1 MSKKIHL
8 GGEEDDFLQS
18 LADRLSRAG
27 ATLVDSPEDAEYVIH
42 FGPEGDGN
50 MVILAPDQKISHPGL
65 VVTIHDLLSPRG
77 NSGHWGDAD
86 LHIWADMV
94 REGNLDI
101 HTLSNILPRHWVHV
115 RDVCDALCTIIMSES
130 SNSIIGNLNISGR
143 RSWSPESIV
152 KEMSMLWGRYSD
164 SLNYSHTIES
174 LSSVPSPL
182 SQESNIQAKRPDLS
196 LLHKSL
202 INCGSEGWHPLVPM
216 RVSLM
221 EIFAHAKE

>member
-8 GGEEDDFLQS
+8 GGDEDDFFQS

-27 ATLVDSPEDAEYVIH
+27 ATLVVSPDDAEYVIH
-42 FGPEGDGN
+42 FGQEGDGN
-50 MVILAPDQKISHPGL
+50 MVILTPNQKISHPGL
-65 VVTIHDLLSPRG
+65 VVIIHDLLSPRG
-77 NSGHWGDAD
+77 NSGHWGDAE

-94 REGNLDI
+94 REGNLNF
-101 HTLSNILPRHWVHV
+101 HTLSNILPRYWVHV

-164 SLNYSHTIES
+164 SLNYSHTVES
-174 LSSVPSPL
+174 LSSVPGPL
-182 SQESNIQAKRPDLS
+182 SQEPNIQVERPDLS
-196 LLHKSL
+196 PLHKLL
-202 INCGSEGWHPLVPM
+202 IECGSEGWYPLVPM

>member
-8 GGEEDDFLQS
+8 DGDEDDFLQS

-27 ATLVDSPEDAEYVIH
+27 AILVDSSEDADYVIH
-42 FGPEGDGN
+42 FGQEGDGN
-50 MVILAPDQKISHPGL
+50 MVIQTPDQKISHPGL
-65 VVTIHDLLSPRG
+65 VVIIHDLLSPRG
-77 NSGHWGDAD
+77 KSGHWGDKD
-86 LHIWADMV
+86 LHIWAEMV
-94 REGNLDI
+94 REDSLNI

-130 SNSIIGNLNISGR
+130 SKSIKGSLNISGR
-143 RSWSPESIV
+143 RSWSTESIV
-152 KEMSMLWGRYSD
+152 KEMRMLWGRYSD
-164 SLNYSHTIES
+164 SLNYSHTVES
-174 LSSVPSPL
+174 LSSVPGPL
-182 SQESNIQAKRPDLS
+182 SQEPNIHAERPDLS

-202 INCGSEGWHPLVPM
+202 IHCGSEGWHPLVPM

>member
-8 GGEEDDFLQS
+8 GGDEDDFFQS

-27 ATLVDSPEDAEYVIH
+27 ATLVVSPDDADYVIH
-42 FGPEGDGN
+42 FGQEGDGN
-50 MVILAPDQKISHPGL
+50 MVILTPDQKTSHPGL
-65 VVTIHDLLSPRG
+65 VVVIHDLLSPRG
-77 NSGHWGDAD
+77 NSGHWGDEE
-86 LHIWADMV
+86 LHVWAEMV
-94 REGNLDI
+94 REGNI
-101 HTLSNILPRHWVHV
+101 NIYTVSNIFPRHWVHV
-115 RDVCDALCTIIMSES
+115 RDVCDALCTIIMSDG
-130 SNSIIGNLNISGR
+130 SNSITGTLNISGR

-164 SLNYSHTIES
+164 SLNYSHTVES
-174 LSSVPSPL
+174 LSSVPGPL
-182 SQESNIQAKRPDLS
+182 SQEPDIQAERPDLS

-202 INCGSEGWHPLVPM
+202 IECGSEGWHPLVPM

>member
-8 GGEEDDFLQS
+8 GGDEDDFLQS

-42 FGPEGDGN
+42 FGQEGDGN
-50 MVILAPDQKISHPGL
+50 MVILTPDQKISHPGL
-65 VVTIHDLLSPRG
+65 VVIIHDLLSPRG
-77 NSGHWGDAD
+77 NSGHWGDAE
-86 LHIWADMV
+86 LHIWAEMV
-94 REGNLDI
+94 REGNLNI
-101 HTLSNILPRHWVHV
+101 HTLSNILPRYWVHV

-164 SLNYSHTIES
+164 SLNYSHTVES

-182 SQESNIQAKRPDLS
+182 SQEPNIQGRKTRSIA
-196 LLHKSL
+196 
-202 INCGSEGWHPLVPM
+202 I
-216 RVSLM
+216 
-221 EIFAHAKE
+221 A

>member
-1 MSKKIHL
+1 MSNRIHFVGNEGYFIQIL
-8 GGEEDDFLQS
+8 R
-18 LADRLSRAG
+18 DRLLRAG
-27 ATLVDSPEDAEYVIH
+27 ALFTDEPANSDIVIAV
-42 FGPEGDGN
+42 GDGFSGDISIVYGDQEPGSADI
-50 MVILAPDQKISHPGL
+50 VI
-65 VVTIHDLLSPRG
+65 TIHDLLSPDG
-77 NSGHWGDAD
+77 KLTHWGDSE
-86 LHIWADMV
+86 LHDWAKTIMKGDEISPLKRQNYRFWV
-94 REGNLDI
+94 
-101 HTLSNILPRHWVHV
+101 NI

-182 SQESNIQAKRPDLS
+182 SQESDIQAKRPDLS

-221 EIFAHAKE
+221 EIFAHTKE

>member
-1 MSKKIHL
+1 MAKKIHIS
-8 GGEEDDFLQS
+8 GNEDDFS
-18 LADRLSRAG
+18 KALADRLYRAG
-27 ATLVDSPEDAEYVIH
+27 AILVESSEDAEYVIH
-42 FGPEGDGN
+42 FGDESIGD
-50 MVILAPDQKISHPGL
+50 MAIVTPDMETSHPGL
-65 VVTIHDLLSPRG
+65 IVVIHDLLSPEG
-77 NSGHWGDAD
+77 NSIRWGDGD
-86 LHIWADMV
+86 LHAWAKRI
-94 REGNLDI
+94 REETPNLDAFRN
-101 HTLSNILPRHWVHV
+101 TLPRHWVHV